1 MAGGHKR
8 LWAGLMA
15 FAALWVPANIA
26 SAANSPAF
34 RDCAHVFGLD
44 PDFIQLTGATIGS
57 DGRLA
62 VTSSQAAVTLKAS
75 ESAIPGDNLNR
86 VSFSVT
92 ITGSGAGMRTFS
104 GTGVGHVTLSVPL
117 GGVATGGHYSLDW
130 SATFDN
136 GTHRCPGPADPQNP
150 TSNPFVL
157 SVVSGPAPPTPT
169 ITALHESH
177 RSWRQGAGTRFS
189 LQLNEPATLARLFRE
204 RVHGHLVPRGNL
216 MRVGTAGPNTLRFN
230 GRVTRHRRLAPG
242 RYVLTVTATTAA
254 GQRSAP
260 ASIAFVIRP
269 RSARR
274 A

>member
-1 MAGGHKR
+1 MTGGHLR

-26 SAANSPAF
+26 GAANSPAF

-44 PDFIQLTGATIGS
+44 PDFVQLTGATIGP

-75 ESAIPGDNLNR
+75 ESSIPGDNLNK

-92 ITGSGAGMRTFS
+92 VSGTGSGTKTIS

-117 GGVATGGHYSLDW
+117 GGVAAGGHYSLDW
-130 SATFDN
+130 TATFDN
-136 GTHRCPGPADPQNP
+136 GTHSCPGPADPQNP
-150 TSNPFVL
+150 SSNPFVL

-189 LQLNEPATLARLFRE
+189 LQLNEPASLALVFHE
-204 RVHGHLVPRGNL
+204 RVHGHLVPRGKL
-216 MRVGTAGPNTLRFN
+216 MRAGAAGPNTLRFN
-230 GRVTRHRRLAPG
+230 GRIPRRGNLAPG
-242 RYVLTVTATTAA
+242 RYVLSVTATTAA
-254 GQRSAP
+254 GQRSAR
-260 ASIAFVIRP
+260 ASISFVIRP